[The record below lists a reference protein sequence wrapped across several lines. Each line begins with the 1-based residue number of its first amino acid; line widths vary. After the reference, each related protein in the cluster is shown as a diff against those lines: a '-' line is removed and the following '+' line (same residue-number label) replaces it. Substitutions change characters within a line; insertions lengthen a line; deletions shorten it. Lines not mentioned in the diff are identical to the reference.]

1 MNWNFYFQILLALLL
16 ASCNVNTVTNAKKEI
31 KESPTLSDFSKH
43 GTIGV
48 HVVELNSGKVLL
60 NKNEHKRMTP
70 ASLTKLFTSGAAL
83 LTLGRDHTFETQVY
97 SSPVG
102 DEGKHH
108 LYIKGGGDPTLGSDR
123 FSAHGIEPFFEKIY
137 NGIREKGWDEL
148 TGDII
153 IDNSYLKG
161 PAYPSKRVWEDMAN
175 YYGAAPNG
183 LSYKENTFRLALKS
197 PSKIGEHCQVVRCTP
212 DIQTHI
218 DCYVVAGS
226 NQKDSAYIY
235 GVPGMNKWTV
245 QGSIPAGRDAF
256 TIKGAIPYPG
266 LVFGSELKAYLQKKG
281 IRINGT
287 VRISQKKAP
296 FDSLNLIAT
305 NYSPKLSEIITVI
318 NKKSQ
323 NLFADHL
330 LMELGRVHQQEG
342 SWDTGC
348 LALNIFWRKNIGD
361 FSGKFYDGS
370 GLSPFNGVSCKDLV
384 NVLTYMHHSEQSDV
398 FKQTLAIGGIDG
410 TLRSIWKDNGIKGVV
425 IGKSGSM
432 NGVLGYAG
440 YFSAASGKPFAFCVI
455 VNHFTEPFASVRSEI
470 EHLIADLIRNN

>member
-1 MNWNFYFQILLALLL
+1 MKWNFYFQLVLAVLLT
-16 ASCNVNTVTNAKKEI
+16 SCNVNTVTNAKNEI
-31 KESPTLSDFSKH
+31 NESPAICDFSKH
-43 GTIGV
+43 GTIGI
-48 HVVELNSGKVLL
+48 HVVELSSGDILL

-83 LTLGRDHTFETQVY
+83 MMLGKDHTFETQVY
-97 SSPVG
+97 SLAHG

-108 LYIKGGGDPTLGSDR
+108 LFIKGGGDPTLGSDR
-123 FSAHGIEPFFEKIY
+123 FSAHGIELFFEKIY
-137 NGIREKGWDEL
+137 EGIREKGWDEL
-148 TGDII
+148 MGDII

-161 PAYPSKRVWEDMAN
+161 PGYPSKRVWEDMAN
-175 YYGAAPNG
+175 YYGAVPNG

-197 PSKIGEHCQVVRCTP
+197 PSKIGERCQVVSCTP

-218 DCYVVAGS
+218 DCYAVAGS

-235 GVPGMNKWTV
+235 GVPGMNKWMV

-281 IRINGT
+281 IRINGI
-287 VRISQKKAP
+287 VRFSQKKVP
-296 FDSLNLIAT
+296 FESMDLIAS
-305 NYSPKLSEIITVI
+305 NRSPKLSDIITVI

-330 LMELGRVHQQEG
+330 LMELGKVYYEAG
-342 SWDTGC
+342 TWDAGC
-348 LALNIFWRKNIGD
+348 LVLNSFWHKNTGD

-370 GLSPFNGVSCKDLV
+370 GLSPFNGISCKDLV
-384 NVLTYMHHSEQSDV
+384 NVLIYMHHSEQADA
-398 FKQTLAIGGIDG
+398 FKQSLAIGGVDG
-410 TLRSIWKDNGIKGVV
+410 TLGSIWKENGVNGAV

-440 YFSAASGKPFAFCVI
+440 YFSAASGNQFAFCVM
-455 VNHFTEPFASVRSEI
+455 VNHFTEPFSTIRSEI
-470 EHLIADLIRNN
+470 ESLIATLVRNN

>member
-1 MNWNFYFQILLALLL
+1 MKWNFYFQLVLAALLT
-16 ASCNVNTVTNAKKEI
+16 SCNVNTATNAKNEI
-31 KESPTLSDFSKH
+31 KESPAISDFSKH
-43 GTIGV
+43 GTIGI
-48 HVVELNSGKVLL
+48 HVVELSSGDILL

-83 LTLGRDHTFETQVY
+83 LALGKDYAFETQVY
-97 SSPVG
+97 LSPLADDG
-102 DEGKHH
+102 EHH

-123 FSAHGIEPFFEKIY
+123 FSVPGIESFFEKVY
-137 NGIREKGWDEL
+137 EGIRKKGVKEL
-148 TGDII
+148 SGDII

-175 YYGAAPNG
+175 YYGAVPNG
-183 LSYKENTFRLALKS
+183 LSYKENTFRLTLKS
-197 PSKIGEHCQVVRCTP
+197 PSKTGERCQVVNCAP
-212 DIQTHI
+212 DIQTYI
-218 DCYVVAGS
+218 DCYVVAGA

-235 GVPGMNKWTV
+235 GVSGMDKWTV

-266 LVFGSELKAYLQKKG
+266 LVMGSELKAYLQKNG

-287 VRISQKKAP
+287 VRFSQNKVS
-296 FDSLNLIAT
+296 FDRLNLIAT
-305 NYSPKLSEIITVI
+305 NRSPKLSEIITVI

-323 NLFADHL
+323 NLFADHI
-330 LMELGRVHQQEG
+330 LMELGKVLQQEAG
-342 SWDTGC
+342 WDTGC
-348 LALNIFWRKNIGD
+348 LVLNSFWQKRIGA
-361 FSGKFYDGS
+361 FSGQFYDGS
-370 GLSPFNGVSCKDLV
+370 GLSPFNVVSCQDLV
-384 NVLTYMHHSEQSDV
+384 DVLIFMHHSEQSEV

-410 TLRSIWKDNGIKGVV
+410 TLRSIWKDDGIKGVV

-440 YFSAASGKPFAFCVI
+440 YFTAASGKSFAFCVM

-470 EHLIADLIRNN
+470 EHLIEDLIRNN